1 MGNDMKRGL
10 RMLRPTPAG
19 NRPCPS
25 REARPP
31 AASVLGRSHPLVET
45 IETLA
50 EARRQALASGG
61 ILLASLAPASV
72 GIPWAQ
78 TAVLTAAAMICVL
91 AAADLNLR
99 RRRRRHA
106 LELILEGREAMP
118 VAAVEEERRRLLD
131 ARRQAML
138 AASFERLADHAGS
151 QASWPDGSVFQRATI
166 AAVAHELRN
175 VGSLLR
181 SGPSTARGVALAR
194 GLLTDGAVSPLHR
207 GEVGALCQELRRISF
222 LLQSPR
228 P

>member
-1 MGNDMKRGL
+1 M
-10 RMLRPTPAG
+10 
-19 NRPCPS
+19 
-25 REARPP
+25 
-31 AASVLGRSHPLVET
+31 LGRSHPLVET

-50 EARRQALASGG
+50 EARRQALAFGG
-61 ILLASLAPASV
+61 ILLAALAPASV
-72 GIPWAQ
+72 GIAWAQ

-91 AAADLNLR
+91 AAAGLNLR

-106 LELILEGREAMP
+106 LELILEGREEMP
-118 VAAVEEERRRLLD
+118 VAAIEEERGRLLD

-138 AASFERLADHAGS
+138 AASFESLADHAGS
-151 QASWPDGSVFQRATI
+151 QASWPDASVFQRATI

-181 SGPSTARGVALAR
+181 SGPSIARGVALAR
-194 GLLTDGAVSPLHR
+194 SLLTDGAVSPLHR
-207 GEVGALCQELRRISF
+207 GEMGALSQELRRISF